1 MAKQGVIKQSANQHP
16 IIDIDDK
23 LLELTK
29 ILRNIK
35 AEKALIEKNQLSATK
50 SNGTPYCFLN
60 TKLKRYLE
68 LKQQE
73 QELEKEIEGLKN
85 GL

>member
-1 MAKQGVIKQSANQHP
+1 MAVQGVTSKDTDQHP
-16 IIDIDDK
+16 IIDRGDK

-50 SNGTPYCFLN
+50 SDGTPYRFLD
-60 TKLKRYLE
+60 TKLRKYLE

-73 QELEKEIEGLKN
+73 LEKAERISQAIRHS
-85 GL
+85 

>member
-1 MAKQGVIKQSANQHP
+1 MAVQGVTSKDTNQHP
-16 IIDIDDK
+16 IIDRGDK

-35 AEKALIEKNQLSATK
+35 TEKALIEKNQLSATK
-50 SNGTPYCFLN
+50 SNGTPYRFLN
-60 TKLKRYLE
+60 TKLKKYLALE
-68 LKQQE
+68 RQE
-73 QELEKEIEGLKN
+73 KGLEKEIERLKN